1 MKINLDYTNLTKH
14 YVNGDWV
21 KPISSKKFEVLNPA
35 TEELVGHIILGNTE
49 DVDRAVDLA
58 NKAFHDFSSTSKS
71 KRLSLLKKLRE
82 ITEKRF
88 VELAYAM
95 TVEMGAPIT
104 MAKDA
109 QADAAL
115 GHLDGFIHALEDL
128 KEHEMLKNGDEI
140 VREPIGVCGLIT
152 PWNWPINQIALKVIP
167 ALATGCT
174 CILKP
179 SEHTPISAMIY
190 AEIIH
195 EAGYP
200 SGVFNLVHGDGPE
213 VGSGLSKHPDI
224 QMMSFTGSTRA
235 GREVTCDSAETVK
248 RVTLELGGKSPVIV
262 DENADLKNTATKVM
276 RGKTMNAGQICLAP
290 DYVMVPKG
298 KSEDFVKESETAVKS
313 MYEDLK
319 YNQSYT
325 SVINEKHYDRL
336 NNLIEDAKEKG
347 ADIRVINPADEDFSQ
362 QEVHKIPPTLILN
375 PTDDMD
381 IMKEEIFG
389 PLLPVK
395 EYDDFQ
401 ETIGYVNSKDRPLG
415 LYYFGNDKKRENDV
429 LNNTISGGVTL
440 NDVIWHIGQE
450 DIPFGGVGPSGT
462 GNYHGFDGFKNFSHA
477 KAIYKQFSADLLAPM
492 MPPYKGKQ
500 FESTKDSV
508 LK

>member
-1 MKINLDYTNLTKH
+1 MSQEKIQEMEKILNLQ
-14 YVNGDWV
+14 
-21 KPISSKKFEVLNPA
+21 
-35 TEELVGHIILGNTE
+35 
-49 DVDRAVDLA
+49 
-58 NKAFHDFSSTSKS
+58 
-71 KRLSLLKKLRE
+71 KKLYIE
-82 ITEKRF
+82 EETPSL
-88 VELAYAM
+88 ELRQDRLNRC
-95 TVEMGAPIT
+95 V
-104 MAKDA
+104 
-109 QADAAL
+109 
-115 GHLDGFIHALEDL
+115 
-128 KEHEMLKNGDEI
+128 EMLKKYNVEILDAIQEDFGNRDSKAGFMSEIMSTIGSINYAKENVKKWMKDEKRKSNSSQPFAI
-140 VREPIGVCGLIT
+140 RTVMSLLGAKSWIKYQPLGTVGVIS
-152 PWNWPINQIALKVIP
+152 PWNFPINLV
-167 ALATGCT
+167 LAPLGTIFAAGNRVM
-174 CILKP
+174 IKP
-179 SEHTPISAMIY
+179 SEFTPVTSDLTEKMFSEFFDVSEAAVFTGGPDVAAAFSA
-190 AEIIH
+190 
-195 EAGYP
+195 
-200 SGVFNLVHGDGPE
+200 
-213 VGSGLSKHPDI
+213 LSFDHLL
-224 QMMSFTGSTRA
+224 FTGSTQT
-235 GREVTCDSAETVK
+235 GKLVMKSASENLVP
-248 RVTLELGGKSPVIV
+248 VTLELGGKSPVIV

-313 MYEDLK
+313 MYENLK

-336 NNLIEDAKEKG
+336 NSLLEDAKEKG

-362 QEVHKIPPTLILN
+362 QEVHKIPPTLVLN

-395 EYDDFQ
+395 EYEDFQ
-401 ETIGYVNSKDRPLG
+401 ETIGHVNSKDRPLG

>member
-35 TEELVGHIILGNTE
+35 TEELVGHIILGNAE
-49 DVDRAVDLA
+49 DVDRAVDFA

-88 VELAYAM
+88 DELAYAM

-128 KEHEMLKNGDEI
+128 KEHEILKNGDEI

-195 EAGYP
+195 EVGYP

-248 RVTLELGGKSPVIV
+248 RVTLELGGKSPNIV
-262 DENADLKNTATKVM
+262 FSDSNLVTRITESVEECMFNTGQSCDAPTRMLIESNCYDEALEIAKNAAENISVGDPQTDGTHIGPLFDKIQYDRVQKMIQVGLDEGATLLTGGLG
-276 RGKTMNAGQICLAP
+276 RPRNFE
-290 DYVMVPKG
+290 KG
-298 KSEDFVKESETAVKS
+298 WFVKPTVFSNVS
-313 MYEDLK
+313 
-319 YNQSYT
+319 
-325 SVINEKHYDRL
+325 
-336 NNLIEDAKEKG
+336 NNMQIA
-347 ADIRVINPADEDFSQ
+347 Q
-362 QEVHKIPPTLILN
+362 Q
-375 PTDDMD
+375 
-381 IMKEEIFG
+381 EIFG
-389 PLLPVK
+389 PVLVLIPFDT
-395 EYDDFQ
+395 EEEAIEIANDSPY
-401 ETIGYVNSKDRPLG
+401 G
-415 LYYFGNDKKRENDV
+415 LAAYIQTNDKEKSRRVASRLRAGAVHIN
-429 LNNTISGGVTL
+429 GGAY
-440 NDVIWHIGQE
+440 NYGS
-450 DIPFGGVGPSGT
+450 PFGG
-462 GNYHGFDGFKNFSHA
+462 
-477 KAIYKQFSADLLAPM
+477 YKQSGNGREGGDMGLEDYL
-492 MPPYKGKQ
+492 
-500 FESTKDSV
+500 ETKTIHIG
-508 LK
+508 

>member
-1 MKINLDYTNLTKH
+1 MSQEKIQEMEKILNLQ
-14 YVNGDWV
+14 
-21 KPISSKKFEVLNPA
+21 
-35 TEELVGHIILGNTE
+35 
-49 DVDRAVDLA
+49 
-58 NKAFHDFSSTSKS
+58 
-71 KRLSLLKKLRE
+71 KKLYIE
-82 ITEKRF
+82 EET
-88 VELAYAM
+88 
-95 TVEMGAPIT
+95 PS
-104 MAKDA
+104 
-109 QADAAL
+109 
-115 GHLDGFIHALEDL
+115 L
-128 KEHEMLKNGDEI
+128 KLRQDRLNRCVEMLKKYNVEILDAIQEDFGNRDSKAGFMSEIMSTIGSINYAKENVKKWMKDEKRKSNSSQPFAI
-140 VREPIGVCGLIT
+140 RTVMSLLGAKSWIKYQPLGTVGVIS
-152 PWNWPINQIALKVIP
+152 PWNFPINLV
-167 ALATGCT
+167 LAPLGTIFAAGNRVM
-174 CILKP
+174 IKP
-179 SEHTPISAMIY
+179 SEFTPVTSDLTEKMFSEFFDVSEAAVFTGGPDVAAAFSA
-190 AEIIH
+190 
-195 EAGYP
+195 
-200 SGVFNLVHGDGPE
+200 
-213 VGSGLSKHPDI
+213 LSFDHLL
-224 QMMSFTGSTRA
+224 FTGSTQT
-235 GREVTCDSAETVK
+235 GKLVMKSASENLVP
-248 RVTLELGGKSPVIV
+248 VTLELGGKSPVIV

-313 MYEDLK
+313 MYENLK

-336 NNLIEDAKEKG
+336 NSLLEDAKEKG

-362 QEVHKIPPTLILN
+362 QEVHKIPPTLVLN

-395 EYDDFQ
+395 EYEDFQ

>member
-1 MKINLDYTNLTKH
+1 MSQEKIQEMEKILNLQ
-14 YVNGDWV
+14 
-21 KPISSKKFEVLNPA
+21 
-35 TEELVGHIILGNTE
+35 
-49 DVDRAVDLA
+49 
-58 NKAFHDFSSTSKS
+58 
-71 KRLSLLKKLRE
+71 KKLYIE
-82 ITEKRF
+82 EETPSL
-88 VELAYAM
+88 ELRQDRLNRC
-95 TVEMGAPIT
+95 V
-104 MAKDA
+104 
-109 QADAAL
+109 
-115 GHLDGFIHALEDL
+115 
-128 KEHEMLKNGDEI
+128 EMLKKYNVEILDAIQEDFGNRDSKAGFMSEIMSTIGSINYAKENVKKWMKDEKRKSNSSQPFAI
-140 VREPIGVCGLIT
+140 KTVMSLLGAKSWIKYQPLGTVGVIS
-152 PWNWPINQIALKVIP
+152 PWNFPINLV
-167 ALATGCT
+167 LAPLGTIFAAGNRVM
-174 CILKP
+174 IKP
-179 SEHTPISAMIY
+179 SEFTPVTSDLTEKMFSEFFDVSEAAVFTGGPDVAAAFSA
-190 AEIIH
+190 
-195 EAGYP
+195 
-200 SGVFNLVHGDGPE
+200 
-213 VGSGLSKHPDI
+213 LSFDHLL
-224 QMMSFTGSTRA
+224 FTGSTQT
-235 GREVTCDSAETVK
+235 GKLVMKSASENLVP
-248 RVTLELGGKSPVIV
+248 VTLELGGKSPVIV

-313 MYEDLK
+313 MYENLK

-336 NNLIEDAKEKG
+336 NSLLEDAKEKG

-362 QEVHKIPPTLILN
+362 QEVHKIPPTLVLN

-395 EYDDFQ
+395 EYEDFQ

-450 DIPFGGVGPSGT
+450 DIPFGGVGPSGQ

-477 KAIYKQFSADLLAPM
+477 KAIYKQFSIDLLAPM
-492 MPPYKGKQ
+492 MPPYKGKM
-500 FESTKDSV
+500 FKSTKESV

>member
-1 MKINLDYTNLTKH
+1 MSQEKIQEMEKILNLQ
-14 YVNGDWV
+14 
-21 KPISSKKFEVLNPA
+21 
-35 TEELVGHIILGNTE
+35 
-49 DVDRAVDLA
+49 
-58 NKAFHDFSSTSKS
+58 
-71 KRLSLLKKLRE
+71 KKLYIE
-82 ITEKRF
+82 EETPSL
-88 VELAYAM
+88 ELRQDRLNRC
-95 TVEMGAPIT
+95 V
-104 MAKDA
+104 
-109 QADAAL
+109 
-115 GHLDGFIHALEDL
+115 
-128 KEHEMLKNGDEI
+128 EMLKKYNVEILDAIQEDFGNRDSKAGFMSEIMSTIGSINYAKENVKKWMKDEKRKSNSSQPFAI
-140 VREPIGVCGLIT
+140 RTVMSLLGAKSWIKYQPLGTVGVIS
-152 PWNWPINQIALKVIP
+152 PWNFPINLV
-167 ALATGCT
+167 LAPLGTIFAAGNRVM
-174 CILKP
+174 IKP
-179 SEHTPISAMIY
+179 SEFTPVTSDLTEKMFSEFFDASEAAVFTGGPDVAAAFSA
-190 AEIIH
+190 
-195 EAGYP
+195 
-200 SGVFNLVHGDGPE
+200 
-213 VGSGLSKHPDI
+213 LSFDHLL
-224 QMMSFTGSTRA
+224 FTGSTQT
-235 GREVTCDSAETVK
+235 GKLVMKSASENLVP
-248 RVTLELGGKSPVIV
+248 VTLELGGKSPVIV

-298 KSEDFVKESETAVKS
+298 KSEDFVKESETAVKL
-313 MYEDLK
+313 MYENLK

-336 NNLIEDAKEKG
+336 NSLLEDAKEKG

-362 QEVHKIPPTLILN
+362 QEVHKIPPTLVLN

-395 EYDDFQ
+395 EYEDFQ

>member
-1 MKINLDYTNLTKH
+1 M
-14 YVNGDWV
+14 
-21 KPISSKKFEVLNPA
+21 
-35 TEELVGHIILGNTE
+35 
-49 DVDRAVDLA
+49 
-58 NKAFHDFSSTSKS
+58 
-71 KRLSLLKKLRE
+71 LKKYNVE
-82 ITEKRF
+82 ILDAIQEDFGNRDYKAGFISEIMSTIGSINHAKENVKKWMKDEKRKSNPSQP
-88 VELAYAM
+88 LAIR
-95 TVEMGAPIT
+95 TVMSLFGAKSWIKYQPLGTVGVISPWNFPIT
-104 MAKDA
+104 LVLSPLGTIF
-109 QADAAL
+109 AA
-115 GHLDGFIHALEDL
+115 GNRVMI
-128 KEHEMLKNGDEI
+128 
-140 VREPIGVCGLIT
+140 
-152 PWNWPINQIALKVIP
+152 
-167 ALATGCT
+167 
-174 CILKP
+174 KP
-179 SEHTPISAMIY
+179 SEFTPATSDLTEKMFKEFFDPSEAAVFTGGPDVAAAFSALPFD
-190 AEIIH
+190 H
-195 EAGYP
+195 
-200 SGVFNLVHGDGPE
+200 L
-213 VGSGLSKHPDI
+213 L
-224 QMMSFTGSTRA
+224 FTGSTQT
-235 GREVTCDSAETVK
+235 GKLVMKSASENLVP
-248 RVTLELGGKSPVIV
+248 VTLELGGKSPVIV

-313 MYEDLK
+313 MYENLK

-336 NNLIEDAKEKG
+336 NSLIEDAKEKG

-362 QEVHKIPPTLILN
+362 QEVHKIPPTLVLN

-477 KAIYKQFSADLLAPM
+477 KAIYKQFSVDLLAPM

-500 FESTKDSV
+500 FDSTKDSV

>member
-1 MKINLDYTNLTKH
+1 MSQEKIQEMEKILNLQ
-14 YVNGDWV
+14 
-21 KPISSKKFEVLNPA
+21 
-35 TEELVGHIILGNTE
+35 
-49 DVDRAVDLA
+49 
-58 NKAFHDFSSTSKS
+58 
-71 KRLSLLKKLRE
+71 KKLYIE
-82 ITEKRF
+82 EETPSL
-88 VELAYAM
+88 ELRQDRLNRC
-95 TVEMGAPIT
+95 V
-104 MAKDA
+104 
-109 QADAAL
+109 
-115 GHLDGFIHALEDL
+115 
-128 KEHEMLKNGDEI
+128 EMLKKYNVEILDAIQEDFGNRDSKAGFMSEIMTTIGSINYAKENVKKWMKDEKRKSNSSQPFAI
-140 VREPIGVCGLIT
+140 RTVMSLLGAKSWIKYQPLGTVGVIS
-152 PWNWPINQIALKVIP
+152 PWNFPINLV
-167 ALATGCT
+167 LAPLGTIFAAGNRVM
-174 CILKP
+174 IKP
-179 SEHTPISAMIY
+179 SEFTPVTSDLTEKMFSEFFDVSEAAVFTGGPDVAAAFSA
-190 AEIIH
+190 
-195 EAGYP
+195 
-200 SGVFNLVHGDGPE
+200 
-213 VGSGLSKHPDI
+213 LSFDHLL
-224 QMMSFTGSTRA
+224 FTGSTQT
-235 GREVTCDSAETVK
+235 GKLVMKSASENLVP
-248 RVTLELGGKSPVIV
+248 VTLELGGKSPVIV

-298 KSEDFVKESETAVKS
+298 KSEEFVKESETAVKS
-313 MYEDLK
+313 MYENLK

-336 NNLIEDAKEKG
+336 NSLLEDAKEKG

-362 QEVHKIPPTLILN
+362 QEVHKIPPTLVLN

-395 EYDDFQ
+395 EYEDFQ

>member
-1 MKINLDYTNLTKH
+1 MSQEKIQEMEKILNLQ
-14 YVNGDWV
+14 
-21 KPISSKKFEVLNPA
+21 
-35 TEELVGHIILGNTE
+35 
-49 DVDRAVDLA
+49 
-58 NKAFHDFSSTSKS
+58 
-71 KRLSLLKKLRE
+71 KKLYIE
-82 ITEKRF
+82 EETPSL
-88 VELAYAM
+88 ELRQDRLNRC
-95 TVEMGAPIT
+95 V
-104 MAKDA
+104 
-109 QADAAL
+109 
-115 GHLDGFIHALEDL
+115 
-128 KEHEMLKNGDEI
+128 EMLKKYNVEILDAIQEDFGNRDSKAGFMSEIMSTIGSINYAKENVKKWMKDEKRKSNSSQPFAI
-140 VREPIGVCGLIT
+140 RTVMSLLGAKSWIKYQPLGTVGVIS
-152 PWNWPINQIALKVIP
+152 PWNFPINLV
-167 ALATGCT
+167 LAPLGTIFAAGNRVM
-174 CILKP
+174 IKP
-179 SEHTPISAMIY
+179 SEFTPVTSDLTEKMFSEFFDVSEAAVFTGGPDVAAAFSA
-190 AEIIH
+190 
-195 EAGYP
+195 
-200 SGVFNLVHGDGPE
+200 
-213 VGSGLSKHPDI
+213 LSFDHLL
-224 QMMSFTGSTRA
+224 FTGSTQT
-235 GREVTCDSAETVK
+235 GKLVMKSASENLVP
-248 RVTLELGGKSPVIV
+248 VTLELGGKSPVIV

-313 MYEDLK
+313 MYENLK

-336 NNLIEDAKEKG
+336 NSLLEDAKEKG

-362 QEVHKIPPTLILN
+362 QEVHKIPPTLVLN

-395 EYDDFQ
+395 EYEDFQ

>member
-1 MKINLDYTNLTKH
+1 MSQEKIQEMEKILNLQ
-14 YVNGDWV
+14 
-21 KPISSKKFEVLNPA
+21 
-35 TEELVGHIILGNTE
+35 
-49 DVDRAVDLA
+49 
-58 NKAFHDFSSTSKS
+58 
-71 KRLSLLKKLRE
+71 KKLYIE
-82 ITEKRF
+82 EETPSL
-88 VELAYAM
+88 ELRQDRLNRC
-95 TVEMGAPIT
+95 V
-104 MAKDA
+104 
-109 QADAAL
+109 
-115 GHLDGFIHALEDL
+115 
-128 KEHEMLKNGDEI
+128 EMLKKYNVEILDAIQEDFGNRDSKAGFMSEIMSTIGSINYAKENVKKWMKDEKRKSNSSQPFAI
-140 VREPIGVCGLIT
+140 RTVMSLLGAKSWIKYQPLGTVGVIS
-152 PWNWPINQIALKVIP
+152 PWNFPINLV
-167 ALATGCT
+167 LAPLGTIFAAGNRVM
-174 CILKP
+174 IKP
-179 SEHTPISAMIY
+179 SEFTPVTSDLTEKMFSEFFDVSEAAVFTGGPDVAAAYSA
-190 AEIIH
+190 
-195 EAGYP
+195 
-200 SGVFNLVHGDGPE
+200 
-213 VGSGLSKHPDI
+213 LSFDHLL
-224 QMMSFTGSTRA
+224 FTGSTQT
-235 GREVTCDSAETVK
+235 GKLVMKSASENLVP
-248 RVTLELGGKSPVIV
+248 VTLELGGKSPVIV

-313 MYEDLK
+313 MYENLK

-336 NNLIEDAKEKG
+336 NSLLEDAKEKG

-362 QEVHKIPPTLILN
+362 QEVHKIPPTLVLN

-395 EYDDFQ
+395 EYEDFQ

>member
-1 MKINLDYTNLTKH
+1 MLKKYNVEILDAIQEDFGNRDSKAGFMSEIMSTIGSINYAKENVKKWMKDEKRKSNSSQPFAIRTVMSLLGAKSWIKYQPLGTVGVISPWNFPINL
-14 YVNGDWV
+14 
-21 KPISSKKFEVLNPA
+21 VLAP
-35 TEELVGHIILGNTE
+35 LGTI
-49 DVDRAVDLA
+49 
-58 NKAFHDFSSTSKS
+58 F
-71 KRLSLLKKLRE
+71 
-82 ITEKRF
+82 
-88 VELAYAM
+88 
-95 TVEMGAPIT
+95 
-104 MAKDA
+104 
-109 QADAAL
+109 AA
-115 GHLDGFIHALEDL
+115 GNRVMI
-128 KEHEMLKNGDEI
+128 
-140 VREPIGVCGLIT
+140 
-152 PWNWPINQIALKVIP
+152 
-167 ALATGCT
+167 
-174 CILKP
+174 KP
-179 SEHTPISAMIY
+179 SEFTPVTSDLTEKMFSEFFDVSEAAVFTGGPDVAAAFSA
-190 AEIIH
+190 
-195 EAGYP
+195 
-200 SGVFNLVHGDGPE
+200 
-213 VGSGLSKHPDI
+213 LSFDHLL
-224 QMMSFTGSTRA
+224 FTGSTQT
-235 GREVTCDSAETVK
+235 GKLVMKSASENLVP
-248 RVTLELGGKSPVIV
+248 VTLELGGKSPVIV

-313 MYEDLK
+313 MYENLK

-336 NNLIEDAKEKG
+336 NSLLEDAKEKG

-362 QEVHKIPPTLILN
+362 QEVHKIPPTLVLN

-395 EYDDFQ
+395 EYEDFQ

>member
-1 MKINLDYTNLTKH
+1 MI
-14 YVNGDWV
+14 
-21 KPISSKKFEVLNPA
+21 
-35 TEELVGHIILGNTE
+35 
-49 DVDRAVDLA
+49 
-58 NKAFHDFSSTSKS
+58 
-71 KRLSLLKKLRE
+71 
-82 ITEKRF
+82 
-88 VELAYAM
+88 
-95 TVEMGAPIT
+95 
-104 MAKDA
+104 
-109 QADAAL
+109 
-115 GHLDGFIHALEDL
+115 
-128 KEHEMLKNGDEI
+128 
-140 VREPIGVCGLIT
+140 
-152 PWNWPINQIALKVIP
+152 
-167 ALATGCT
+167 
-174 CILKP
+174 KP
-179 SEHTPISAMIY
+179 SEFTPATSDLTEKMFKEFFDPSEAAVFTGGPDVAAAFSALPFD
-190 AEIIH
+190 H
-195 EAGYP
+195 
-200 SGVFNLVHGDGPE
+200 L
-213 VGSGLSKHPDI
+213 L
-224 QMMSFTGSTRA
+224 FTGSTQT
-235 GREVTCDSAETVK
+235 GKLVMKSASENLVP
-248 RVTLELGGKSPVIV
+248 VTLELGGKSPVIV

-298 KSEDFVKESETAVKS
+298 KSEDFVKESENAVKS
-313 MYEDLK
+313 MYENLK

-336 NNLIEDAKEKG
+336 NSLIEDAKEKG

-362 QEVHKIPPTLILN
+362 QEVHKIPPTLVLN

-477 KAIYKQFSADLLAPM
+477 KAIYKQFSVDLLAPM

-500 FESTKDSV
+500 FDSTKDSV